1 MAMCGSHGQSSIIRA
16 IFHKGHN
23 HRGIGVSRTAHGNR
37 YAGALAIAET
47 REPEQWCPR
56 QVDWARLLMRPVFAE
71 LASRAANG
79 TSCCMKKAPIAH

>member
-1 MAMCGSHGQSSIIRA
+1 MCGSHGQSSIISA

-23 HRGIGVSRTAHGNR
+23 HRKGLGVSRATHGNR

-56 QVDWARLLMRPVFAE
+56 QLDWARLLMWPVFAE

-79 TSCCMKKAPIAH
+79 TSCCLKKAPNAH

>member
-1 MAMCGSHGQSSIIRA
+1 MPMCGSHGQSSIISA

-23 HRGIGVSRTAHGNR
+23 HCRKGIGVSRTAQGNR

-56 QVDWARLLMRPVFAE
+56 QMDWARLLMRPVLAE

-79 TSCCMKKAPIAH
+79 TSCCL